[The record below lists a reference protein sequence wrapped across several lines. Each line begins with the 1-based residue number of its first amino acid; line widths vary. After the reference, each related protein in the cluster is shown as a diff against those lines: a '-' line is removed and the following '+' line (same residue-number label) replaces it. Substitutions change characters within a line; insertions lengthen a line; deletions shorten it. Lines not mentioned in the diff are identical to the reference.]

1 MAKGFESKDIEFQQ
15 EEAVRQRATRHT
27 LTPEERD
34 DVSRQRSI
42 ELSLTRSRSDLS
54 RATSPAHRRML
65 EQAIAELERQL
76 TAHA

>member
-1 MAKGFESKDIEFQQ
+1 MAKGFESKDIEYQQ
-15 EEAVRQRATRHT
+15 EQAVRERAARHT

-34 DVSRQRSI
+34 DTNRQRSI
-42 ELSLTRSRSDLS
+42 ALSLTRSRNDLS